1 MFDPVI
7 HLAVVV
13 SPGLLLLL
21 SVALAVLLMAMLF
34 GLIEANVILRSAAW
48 VTITFVVC
56 GLVTALVGLLLFG
69 FLYAFGKEAVLLQ
82 LCIVLTSVGVLAIA
96 IPFLPEAW
104 LVGEAAAEPRSRM
117 AFRFLLGFALV
128 GFLVGLPVAIA
139 PPITFQ
145 SIRAALFWI
154 CPGAIPGTMFGGGS
168 FAAVVLTGLFN
179 GIFFG
184 AFGSIIGIVASLLR
198 VPKKPT
204 AVAIAAA
211 LVLSIPGRAF
221 FSGSLGAR

>member
-7 HLAVVV
+7 HFAVLV

-21 SVALAVLLMAMLF
+21 SVALAVLVLAMLF
-34 GLIEANVILRSAAW
+34 GLIEANVILRAAAW
-48 VTITFVVC
+48 VTITFVGC

-69 FLYAFGKEAVLLQ
+69 FLYSFGKEVVLLQ
-82 LCIVLTSVGVLAIA
+82 LCIVLTLVGVLAIA
-96 IPFLPEAW
+96 IPFLPDAW
-104 LVGEAAAEPRSRM
+104 LGGDAASGRRLRM
-117 AFRFLLGFALV
+117 AFRFLLGFAFV

-168 FAAVVLTGLFN
+168 FTSVVLTGLFN
-179 GIFFG
+179 GIL
-184 AFGSIIGIVASLLR
+184 FGSLGSVIGIVAGYCYR
-198 VPKKPT
+198 RRFGT
-204 AVAIAAA
+204 AEE
-211 LVLSIPGRAF
+211 PQP
-221 FSGSLGAR
+221 

>member
-1 MFDPVI
+1 VFNSVI
-7 HLAVVV
+7 HLSVFV

-34 GLIEANVILRSAAW
+34 GLIEANVILRAAAW
-48 VTITFVVC
+48 VTVTFIGC

-69 FLYAFGKEAVLLQ
+69 FLYSFGKEVVLLQ
-82 LCIVLTSVGVLAIA
+82 LCIALTLVGVLAAA
-96 IPFLPEAW
+96 IPFLPNAW
-104 LVGEAAAEPRSRM
+104 LGGDAASERRRRM

-145 SIRAALFWI
+145 SIRSALFWI

-168 FAAVVLTGLFN
+168 FASVVLTALFN

-184 AFGSIIGIVASLLR
+184 SLGSIIGIVAG
-198 VPKKPT
+198 
-204 AVAIAAA
+204 
-211 LVLSIPGRAF
+211 LVLSRKI
-221 FSGSLGAR
+221 